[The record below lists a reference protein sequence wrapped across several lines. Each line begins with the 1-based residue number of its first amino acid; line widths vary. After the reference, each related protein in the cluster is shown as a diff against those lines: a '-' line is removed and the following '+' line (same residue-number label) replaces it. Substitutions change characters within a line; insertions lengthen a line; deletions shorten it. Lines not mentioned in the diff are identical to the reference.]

1 MVCAAEEAGAE
12 RASAEEGR
20 SDVASGEATG
30 VNRLREVVG
39 WFVQGTKRQGFVW
52 KNNAIRVLLSPI
64 GGQSHAAA
72 INNNSIVVGW
82 YEVSPG
88 ITHAIR
94 YQNGV
99 ITDLGTWG
107 GRSAQA
113 TAINANGDIAGF
125 RKILVNGTLVKQGV
139 RLRADGTRQII
150 KPLPG
155 FDNLVPTEINDIG
168 DLAGSMSVEASDF
181 PFDAAAFMVKGAAGT
196 TVTRLTRAGCC
207 FGSVGLSLNKA
218 RKAVGYLFDRNG
230 DPEENA
236 WLWNTAAAQEVALS
250 VLPEA
255 RATGW
260 YQLTVA
266 SDINN
271 NGVIVGQGAIRPASG
286 GQLMRAFMLVPVPTL
301 TSAQEAAQAQ

>member
-1 MVCAAEEAGAE
+1 
-12 RASAEEGR
+12 
-20 SDVASGEATG
+20 
-30 VNRLREVVG
+30 LREVVG

-52 KNNAIRVLLSPI
+52 KNSAITVLLSPI

-72 INNNSIVVGW
+72 SNNNSIVVGW

-99 ITDLGTWG
+99 TTDLGTWG

-125 RKILVNGTLVKQGV
+125 REILVNGSLVKQGV

-181 PFDAAAFMVKGAAGT
+181 PFDAAAFMVKGAVGT

-255 RATGW
+255 RAAGW

-271 NGVIVGQGAIRPASG
+271 NGVIVGQGAIRPPGG
-286 GQLMRAFMLVPVPTL
+286 GQFMRAFMLVPVPTL